1 MKPLKSALFAL
12 SVIACVGLMSCNS
25 DNPSSSNSDDI
36 DLESGEFA
44 LFSVNDAMDGI
55 EDATL
60 DAEMRFDPDMRNG
73 RTFRDGG
80 PFGRRGPRGPF
91 GPRTSR
97 DSTGN
102 HLGSILRE
110 LGFTDDQKAQLR
122 ELMSGHR
129 ECVQEPLDA
138 LIAANQD
145 VIDAANLERSAIID
159 SVSSGAITRD
169 VAKELLRALSE
180 STREAIDSNPD
191 SEAPLQAIC
200 DCKFAL
206 LDNVRAI
213 LDETQQTGWD
223 EWIATRSGGCFDN
236 NG

>member
-1 MKPLKSALFAL
+1 MKPVKSALAFLLVAGL
-12 SVIACVGLMSCNS
+12 GLMSCNAN
-25 DNPSSSNSDDI
+25 NPSSSNSDDI

-44 LFSVNDAMDGI
+44 LFSVNDALDGI
-55 EDATL
+55 EDATM
-60 DAEMRFDPDMRNG
+60 DTDMRFNPDMRNG
-73 RTFRDGG
+73 RMFRDGG

-91 GPRTSR
+91 GPRMGR

-110 LGFTDDQKAQLR
+110 LGLTDDQMSQVR

-138 LIAANQD
+138 LIAANQEL
-145 VIDAANLERSAIID
+145 IDAANVERSAIID
-159 SVSSGAITRD
+159 SVRSGAITRD
-169 VAKELLRALSE
+169 KAEELLRALSE
-180 STREAIDSNPD
+180 NTREAIANNPD
-191 SEAPLQAIC
+191 SEAPRQAIC

-206 LDNVRAI
+206 LDNARAI
-213 LDETQQTGWD
+213 LDETQQAVWD
-223 EWIATRSGGCFDN
+223 EWLAERTGGCFEN

>member
-12 SVIACVGLMSCNS
+12 SVIAYVGLMSCNS

-91 GPRTSR
+91 GPRMSR
-97 DSTGN
+97 GTA
-102 HLGSILRE
+102 R
-110 LGFTDDQKAQLR
+110 
-122 ELMSGHR
+122 
-129 ECVQEPLDA
+129 
-138 LIAANQD
+138 
-145 VIDAANLERSAIID
+145 
-159 SVSSGAITRD
+159 AITWDRSC
-169 VAKELLRALSE
+169 ANSALRMI
-180 STREAIDSNPD
+180 RCPRYGN
-191 SEAPLQAIC
+191 
-200 DCKFAL
+200 
-206 LDNVRAI
+206 
-213 LDETQQTGWD
+213 
-223 EWIATRSGGCFDN
+223 
-236 NG
+236 